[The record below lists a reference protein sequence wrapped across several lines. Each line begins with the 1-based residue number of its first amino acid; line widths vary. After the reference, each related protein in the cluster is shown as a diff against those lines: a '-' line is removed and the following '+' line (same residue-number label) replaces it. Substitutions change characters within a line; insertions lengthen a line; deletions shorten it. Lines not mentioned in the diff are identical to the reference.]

1 MSGPL
6 FSFIS
11 VIVVG
16 LLAVVLTGLGAA
28 WIIPVLIVA
37 LLPLLASPVLRM
49 FSGRAVSGPE
59 PHGVPTT
66 AQASYDPQFMPQ
78 QRG

>member
-1 MSGPL
+1 MSGSL
-6 FSFIS
+6 FSFAS
-11 VIVVG
+11 VAIVG
-16 LLAVVLTGLGAA
+16 ILAVVLTGLGAA

-66 AQASYDPQFMPQ
+66 SQASYDPQVKP
-78 QRG
+78 